1 MSGFGKIVI
10 AVDKFKGSMTAV
22 QASEAVRD
30 GIMEGCQEAG
40 NASPEI
46 ILRPMADGG
55 EGSMGVMERALR
67 ESGRSYRKEFIP
79 TVNHLGSQILAPVLL
94 YDAEDGTRCAFV
106 EMASVCGLN
115 MIPRD
120 RRNLLRSTTYGL
132 GIVLRECIGSHEV
145 REILMAIG
153 GSGTNDGGFGLLSAL
168 GWSFSNSSPFR
179 NRDIPTFISGIET
192 ASDRSVDDICP
203 HLRQTR
209 ITVATDVTSPLLG
222 PLGATAVYGPQK
234 GCRKQD
240 IPVFENALENWV
252 RVIGV
257 PDFPGAGAAGG
268 TGYALKAALG
278 AELAAG
284 WQVFASMLHL
294 EEEIASADLVITGEG
309 RFDKSSLT
317 GKLPAGIATLCRRY
331 GKPLWIVTGTCRI
344 PADQLAAIGISRV
357 IELSSSAAPGEDTY
371 SDAPAIIRH
380 AVASALQD

>member
-30 GIMEGCQEAG
+30 GIMEGCREAG

-94 YDAEDGTRCAFV
+94 YSAENGTRCAFV

-132 GIVLRECIGSHEV
+132 GIVLRECIGSHGV

-153 GSGTNDGGFGLLSAL
+153 GSGTNDGGFGLLFTLPGMVIGQTILALPIIISWTAQSVESLDPRCRETLLTLGAGPVQLAWLSIRELRYEIGMTCVTAFGRVVTEVGVAMMLGGNIRYSTRTMTTAISLETSKGEFAQGIAL
-168 GWSFSNSSPFR
+168 GLVLLL
-179 NRDIPTFISGIET
+179 IAFI
-192 ASDRSVDDICP
+192 VNF
-203 HLRQTR
+203 
-209 ITVATDVTSPLLG
+209 LLAW
-222 PLGATAVYGPQK
+222 L
-234 GCRKQD
+234 KQ
-240 IPVFENALENWV
+240 
-252 RVIGV
+252 R
-257 PDFPGAGAAGG
+257 
-268 TGYALKAALG
+268 
-278 AELAAG
+278 
-284 WQVFASMLHL
+284 
-294 EEEIASADLVITGEG
+294 G
-309 RFDKSSLT
+309 R
-317 GKLPAGIATLCRRY
+317 A
-331 GKPLWIVTGTCRI
+331 
-344 PADQLAAIGISRV
+344 
-357 IELSSSAAPGEDTY
+357 
-371 SDAPAIIRH
+371 
-380 AVASALQD
+380 